1 MRQVITISL
10 NNNAYQVEEDGYR
23 ALLDYLTT
31 AEQRLTGNPDR
42 SEILL
47 DLEQAIADKCD
58 SFLGAHKTVVT
69 AAEVSQIL
77 AEMGP
82 VAATHEAPTDA
93 GAKTFDNKE
102 PRFESAEKD
111 QGRSH
116 SKRLYRLPEG
126 KLWGGVCTGLA
137 AYLGIDV
144 VWVRAVW
151 VLLTLFTGVWLL
163 VYLAALYIV
172 PEAETAAERAQAH
185 GTPFNAQ
192 DLIDSAREHY
202 AQARQSYQN
211 YRGQFRQSRRAAKQA
226 ARHWKREFRR
236 NMRDAMPPPSSV
248 AQLLG
253 ALLLPC
259 FAIVSAALF
268 VAMGLAVAMVLTGI
282 HLQGWGMPLL
292 NLPTW
297 TAILLLLLAYAIAS
311 VPLGAGR
318 RLALYYANGGSR
330 HGWADLWSGTI
341 WVATTLL
348 LLWAL
353 HTASPE
359 LRQLFDQWLLQFN
372 HHGPTTISL

>member
-23 ALLDYLTT
+23 ALLDYLNN
-31 AEQRLTGNPDR
+31 AELRLSGNPDR

-77 AEMGP
+77 REMGP
-82 VAATHEAPTDA
+82 VASTHDGPADDS
-93 GAKTFDNKE
+93 AKTFHANDSG
-102 PRFESAEKD
+102 FDSTDKD
-111 QGRSH
+111 KGRSH
-116 SKRLYRLPEG
+116 SKRLYRIPEG
-126 KLWGGVCTGLA
+126 KLLGGVCTGLA

-163 VYLAALYIV
+163 VYIAALYIV
-172 PEAETAAERAQAH
+172 PEAETAAERAQAY

-202 AQARQSYQN
+202 ARARKSYHS
-211 YRGQFRQSRRAAKQA
+211 YRGQFRQSRRSARHA
-226 ARHWKREFRR
+226 ARHWKREFGQH
-236 NMRDAMPPPSSV
+236 MRDAMPPPSSL

-268 VAMGLAVAMVLTGI
+268 VAVGLAVAMVLTGI
-282 HLQGWGMPLL
+282 HLQSWGLPPI
-292 NLPTW
+292 NLPNW

-372 HHGPTTISL
+372 QPGPTTISL